1 MATTGE
7 FIQRLKILGDRPNW
21 SLFEPSQDFYSRLT
35 SGEDADLVAAA
46 KAITDHIAIPPL
58 LAVTYEWG
66 LLMPASA
73 AGRIHIKSVDSS
85 KIQIPLFYV
94 GKPFALG
101 AILAHELTHQLLALH
116 GIWDKNEAENE
127 QLTDAAS
134 FMAGLGKL
142 VLNGSISE
150 IAAET
155 GETELLGYLDLPTRI
170 DLYNRIADYH
180 AIQDSVRA
188 ANLTPRAVNLFLRK
202 SLDQSSSR

>member
-1 MATTGE
+1 
-7 FIQRLKILGDRPNW
+7 
-21 SLFEPSQDFYSRLT
+21 
-35 SGEDADLVAAA
+35 
-46 KAITDHIAIPPL
+46 
-58 LAVTYEWG
+58 
-66 LLMPASA
+66 MPASA
-73 AGRIHIKSVDSS
+73 AGRIHIKSADSS

-155 GETELLGYLDLPTRI
+155 GETELLGYLDLPARI

-188 ANLTPRAVNLFLRK
+188 ANLTPSAVDLFLRK
-202 SLDQSSSR
+202 SL